1 MAAKKSRTRPA
12 SPEPNPTA
20 KIISEVKETLARV
33 EKYLESAG
41 GFVMRLSE
49 YDGAKDPVDLRN
61 TAAEIGFNLNIIQE
75 VVAGA
80 RKKLEG
86 ITE

>member
-1 MAAKKSRTRPA
+1 MAAKKSSIKPV
-12 SPEPNPTA
+12 SPNPNPTA
-20 KIISEVKETLARV
+20 KIISEVRETLSRV
-33 EKYLESAG
+33 ETYLESAS

-49 YDGAKDPVDLRN
+49 YDGVKDSVDLRN
-61 TAAEIGFNLNIIQE
+61 TAAEIGFNLNVIQE

-86 ITE
+86 IKK